1 MVLHGQSLSYENK
14 VHLGAPLESKE
25 ILKIG
30 AILDLQLVVKT
41 QKLSIVKKKPA
52 IRKDFHP
59 CPAITFDVTALP
71 TSAEQSA
78 LSANRK
84 GALKQL
90 RSHQAN
96 RPRRMTKSTFISP
109 KTTCCRCVQESQRAV
124 WRKTNNPCRHQ
135 GHQDLAM

>member
-1 MVLHGQSLSYENK
+1 MTK
-14 VHLGAPLESKE
+14 K

-30 AILDLQLVVKT
+30 AILDLQLVVKS

-96 RPRRMTKSTFISP
+96 RPRMTKSTFISP

-124 WRKTNNPCRHQ
+124 WRKPIIPADIRAIRTWQCKHDSHCQGNNSPVKSVFT
-135 GHQDLAM
+135 AP

>member
-1 MVLHGQSLSYENK
+1 MTKKKIG
-14 VHLGAPLESKE
+14 
-25 ILKIG
+25 KIG

-96 RPRRMTKSTFISP
+96 RPRMTKSTFILP

-124 WRKTNNPCRHQ
+124 WRKTNNPCRHK